1 MHHATMMAEKLVVYM
16 ANSMLQISDISSK
29 LKAKSYKKK
38 IKGNNKLPNSENKDN
53 NYMTVARNEEEQ
65 FYNNA

>member
-1 MHHATMMAEKLVVYM
+1 MMAEKLVVYM

-38 IKGNNKLPNSENKDN
+38 LKATTNCQILKIK
-53 NYMTVARNEEEQ
+53 TIIT
-65 FYNNA
+65 